1 MPQKGDDMTTLADY
15 AGRSYTVRPG
25 DHTGHR
31 VTLEEADPPDRD
43 ALRATCSCGARW
55 AMGLQ
60 QLALAFDLDEVLP
73 TRALVPVGVL
83 ERAAACC
90 DRLRTSPTGMPG
102 ETAGELDTLAR
113 ALYAAARGEQVDWRP
128 VGVIDRAHGA
138 DDVLARA
145 LVSAEDVWRRGI
157 DAGHSFAPGQI
168 VARVVLLDERI
179 AVAAWSTHDGTA
191 IVAAPFVHDLD
202 TDAWIPRH
210 ARCWQRFGGCQA
222 ERDPLPEDFL
232 PSRDLLRVLDEAL
245 RNNGTAR
252 RDPLA
257 EASA

>member
-1 MPQKGDDMTTLADY
+1 
-15 AGRSYTVRPG
+15 
-25 DHTGHR
+25 
-31 VTLEEADPPDRD
+31 
-43 ALRATCSCGARW
+43 
-55 AMGLQ
+55 MGLQ

-73 TRALVPVGVL
+73 TRALVPSACSSAPPHAATASAHPRPACPRDRR
-83 ERAAACC
+83 RAGHPRAGA
-90 DRLRTSPTGMPG
+90 LRRRT
-102 ETAGELDTLAR
+102 R
-113 ALYAAARGEQVDWRP
+113 EQVDWRP